1 MRRPLEDDAT
11 GELFHLVELLTQP
24 SVIADGPFH
33 LDELLCGQRDANS
46 LLRDFAGPLVAGTA
60 ALRPDAQDVPVAGE
74 VGNCAVE
81 LSVGC

>member
-60 ALRPDAQDVPVAGE
+60 SFARGAILDRALADVAYL
-74 VGNCAVE
+74 A
-81 LSVGC
+81 